1 MRTLNQILD
10 VIKYELYLAGS
21 RKRFWLRKVPLHFAR
36 EVRGVS
42 CTIFIGFSA
51 QYRDAN
57 CNCRVVK
64 YIQYTIHWPGSSA
77 VHRGLGNALVL
88 KHLIS
93 RRRKGIKDHWGIF
106 LLATSGNL
114 QRRIFPIAL
123 KTQNFSCV
131 SCPPNFHLIGN
142 CFCPYFAMFILIF
155 LKTGRDNWNATGG
168 RLWKLWKYA
177 DTEYLCRNFILSEH
191 SYCVFNSGK
200 FEILNSFA
208 ASFVNKSFKVPLYQ
222 IGWRISLLKLSSAY
236 RSSEHWYLKL
246 LYKMYRF

>member
-1 MRTLNQILD
+1 MR
-10 VIKYELYLAGS
+10 S
-21 RKRFWLRKVPLHFAR
+21 
-36 EVRGVS
+36 VS
-42 CTIFIGFSA
+42 CTIFIGFSV

-64 YIQYTIHWPGSSA
+64 YIQYTIHYWPGSSS
-77 VHRGLGNALVL
+77 VHSGLGNALVL

-114 QRRIFPIAL
+114 QRRIFPIAR
-123 KTQNFSCV
+123 KTFPVCHVQ
-131 SCPPNFHLIGN
+131 LI
-142 CFCPYFAMFILIF
+142 FIWLAIAFAHILQCLFWFF
-155 LKTGRDNWNATGG
+155 LKTGRDNRNATGG

-177 DTEYLCRNFILSEH
+177 DTEYLCRNFISSEH

-208 ASFVNKSFKVPLYQ
+208 ASFVNKSFKVPLNQ

-236 RSSEHWYLKL
+236 RSSEHCYIKL
-246 LYKMYRF
+246 LNKMYRL